1 MASAVGTRLVG
12 LIGYPVGHTAS
23 PAMHQAGFRALGLD
37 WFYVPMEVPPGLVGD
52 AVRGLRALGFA
63 GANVTIP
70 HKQAVLGHVD
80 RLTSE
85 ARRVGAVNT
94 LWIDGGRIVGHN
106 TDVAG
111 FRQAVARALPDL
123 DGRVALSLGAG
134 GAARAAIAACV
145 GAPCERVVVAARRLE
160 AARELARAFGRVEA
174 VALEA
179 TSLHPLLE
187 SVDLLVNATPLGMAG
202 VGQGEAL
209 VELAPPARLAPGAVV
224 MDMVYRP
231 LDTPLLQAARQA
243 GRAVVTGA
251 AMLLHQGTAAF
262 ELWTGRP
269 APVTAMARALAREL
283 GVQEPDEAGL
293 PTPPQPK
300 HAG

>member
-1 MASAVGTRLVG
+1 MASEVRTRLVG

-37 WFYVPMEVPPGLVGD
+37 WIYLPMEVPPALVGD

-70 HKQAVLGHVD
+70 HKQTVLDHVEH
-80 RLTSE
+80 LTSQ

-111 FRQAVARALPDL
+111 FRQAIVQAASAL
-123 DGRVALSLGAG
+123 DGRVALILGAG
-134 GAARAAIAACV
+134 GAARAAVAACV
-145 GAPCERVVVAARRLE
+145 EARCARVVVAARRLQ
-160 AARELARAFGRVEA
+160 AARELAEAFEGVEA

-179 TSLHPLLE
+179 GSLRPLLAH
-187 SVDLLVNATPLGMAG
+187 VDLLVNATPLGMVG
-202 VGQGEAL
+202 VGRGETL
-209 VELAPPARLAPGAVV
+209 VELAPPDRLAPGAVV

-231 LDTPLLQAARQA
+231 LSTPLLQAARKA

-251 AMLLHQGTAAF
+251 AMLLYQGIAAF

-269 APVTAMARALAREL
+269 APVDAMARALAHEL
-283 GVQEPDEAGL
+283 GVQEPEQAGL
-293 PTPPQPK
+293 PTPQHPEQ
-300 HAG
+300 AR